1 LFWRRVSLGIRSFF
15 SGRVV
20 RLWHRLPNEVVQSLS
35 LEVFKER
42 VDVALRDVVGG
53 MVGKS

>member
-20 RLWHRLPNEVVQSLS
+20 RLWHRLPSEVVQSLS

-53 MVGKS
+53 MVGMS